1 MSKKKAVVNVD
12 ITNADQN
19 TNHED
24 IVNDESSQI
33 AYELTIHCLACNYKT
48 ARGGYNEPQDSLSK
62 TEVLT
67 LAQHNPRCKVES
79 NCECVASVSNEVEA
93 TNTTHI
99 THFLIHLM

>member
-1 MSKKKAVVNVD
+1 MRTKKAVVSVD
-12 ITNADQN
+12 VTNADQN
-19 TNHED
+19 ASSQED
-24 IVNDESSQI
+24 IVNTDPQMI
-33 AYELTIHCLACNYKT
+33 YELTIHCLACNYKT
-48 ARGGYNEPQDSLSK
+48 AKGGYNEPQEGLNK

-67 LAQHNPRCKVES
+67 LAQHNPRCKIDS